1 MFFSCFGASLQIFF
15 NKDLR
20 IWNYYGDE
28 LNDDLIENNDDN
40 YRVNNKNITKSK
52 SFEYKTKILGNTIVH
67 NNTLN
72 TEVLVPL
79 KYLSNWRYL
88 HLILSV
94 K

>member
-28 LNDDLIENNDDN
+28 LNDDVIENNDDN

-52 SFEYKTKILGNTIVH
+52 SFEYKTIVH

-72 TEVLVPL
+72 TEVLVLL
-79 KYLSNWRYL
+79 KYLGNWRYL